1 MYPRDYK
8 GGTLQWSFACI
19 VGSHKHWYLKSQRFR
34 RHQLDI
40 ILVIVIGAV
49 VDYRSL
55 HPHITICVSSVEPEL
70 GIRFK
75 TTVGKK
81 PSLLVIGFYCTQID
95 FNTPNPVC
103 KIFLSSHNVFVI
115 PH

>member
-1 MYPRDYK
+1 MKFCLYSWLPQA
-8 GGTLQWSFACI
+8 LIFE
-19 VGSHKHWYLKSQRFR
+19 SQRFR

-81 PSLLVIGFYCTQID
+81 TLTSGNRFLLY
-95 FNTPNPVC
+95 PN
-103 KIFLSSHNVFVI
+103 
-115 PH
+115 